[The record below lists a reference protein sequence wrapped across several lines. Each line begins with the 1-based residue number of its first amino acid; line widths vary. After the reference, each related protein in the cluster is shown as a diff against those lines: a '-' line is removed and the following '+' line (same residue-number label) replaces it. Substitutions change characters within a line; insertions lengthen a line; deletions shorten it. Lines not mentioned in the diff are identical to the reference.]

1 MLDYEVKVMLAWQ
14 RVKTTVIK
22 DIKDLFT
29 DENGDT
35 NMISI
40 IVVLVIVLGLAVAFR
55 KNIETFV
62 QDLWKQ
68 IETNQT
74 DIEDGIKL
82 K

>member
-14 RVKTTVIK
+14 RVKTTVMK

-55 KNIETFV
+55 DNIETFV